1 MTNPDHHL
9 PAIHEGTRRTPIVRA
24 ALLAAAL
31 VSLGGCKS
39 TATEAPK
46 APATRVKVAAAVVDE
61 GLAPRIL
68 PLTGSL
74 RGEQQSDLAAGA
86 AGRLLKV
93 SVERGTEVKK
103 GDVLALIDTHLAQI
117 SAAEAAASASLAKA
131 QVVSAERECAR
142 YKALF
147 DKGGVS
153 AAEYDKLTDQCRTTS
168 LSAKAAELRAA
179 QAGANV
185 ADGAIRAPFAGVVA
199 DRWVDVGEFVRAD
212 SRVVTLVTMN
222 PLRLEFSVPE
232 VHMSLVK
239 KGGKVAFSVPSQPGR
254 TFHGEVRY
262 LGAAI
267 RETTRDLAVE
277 AAVDNPER
285 VLAPGM
291 FAEVSLALGETSTP
305 FVPKTAVVERDGRA
319 FLFVVEDGRAV
330 ERIVSLGAREEAR
343 TAVTAGVKKGEKV
356 VAAPPAGLS
365 NGAYLDLEP

>member
-1 MTNPDHHL
+1 MNTPDHHL
-9 PAIHEGTRRTPIVRA
+9 PTILPRSRRA
-24 ALLAAAL
+24 ASTLAVLAA
-31 VSLGGCKS
+31 VSFAPLGACKS

-46 APATRVKVAAAVVDE
+46 APVTRVKVAAAVVGE
-61 GLAPRIL
+61 GLAPRVL

-93 SVERGTEVKK
+93 SIERGTEVKK
-103 GDVLALIDTHLAQI
+103 GDVIALIDTHLAQI
-117 SAAEAAASASLAKA
+117 SAAEASASANLAKA

-222 PLRLEFSVPE
+222 PLRLEFAVPE
-232 VHMSLVK
+232 VHMRLVK
-239 KGGKVAFSVPSQPGR
+239 KGGKVSFSVPSQPGR
-254 TFHGEVRY
+254 AFQGEVRY

-277 AAVDNPER
+277 AAVDNADR
-285 VLAPGM
+285 ALAPGM
-291 FAEVSLALGETSTP
+291 FAEVSLALGETTTP
-305 FVPKTAVVERDGRA
+305 FVPKSAVVERDGRA

-330 ERIVSLGAREEAR
+330 ERIVSLGAREETR

-356 VAAPPAGLS
+356 VAAPPAELS
-365 NGAYLDLEP
+365 NGAYLDLDP